1 LSPTWSLAP
10 ISSSQSYICSATWCS
25 ADSTKAR
32 EELGWEPDCDRL
44 ERKQLIDRHVS
55 SESRRDVTVDVSV
68 AGSKL
73 LAAVTERRRSEIET
87 IMHAMDVGQRERLIE
102 AFETFATAAGGLPDN
117 AWKLGWS

>member
-1 LSPTWSLAP
+1 
-10 ISSSQSYICSATWCS
+10 
-25 ADSTKAR
+25 
-32 EELGWEPDCDRL
+32 L

-55 SESRRDVTVDVSV
+55 SESRREVTVDVSV

-102 AFETFATAAGGLPDN
+102 AFETFATAASELPDD

>member
-1 LSPTWSLAP
+1 
-10 ISSSQSYICSATWCS
+10 
-25 ADSTKAR
+25 
-32 EELGWEPDCDRL
+32 L

-55 SESRRDVTVDVSV
+55 SESRREVTVDVSV

-102 AFETFATAAGGLPDN
+102 AFETFATAAGELPDN